1 MRMTTKEQR
10 MKKKGQELVIIFS
23 LIDKI
28 VTKELAKSL
37 LKDKGNEINSMV
49 TDSFKRSMF
58 KKQIY
63 NQFEDISTNN
73 YSLRKDY

>member
-1 MRMTTKEQR
+1 

-73 YSLRKDY
+73 YSLRQDY